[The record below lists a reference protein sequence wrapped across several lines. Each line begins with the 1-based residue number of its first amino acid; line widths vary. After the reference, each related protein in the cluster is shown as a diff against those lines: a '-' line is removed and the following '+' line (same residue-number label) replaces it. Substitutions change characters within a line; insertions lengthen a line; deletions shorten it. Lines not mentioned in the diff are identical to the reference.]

1 MEIPQLQPQPDF
13 AVISQSL
20 RQLSDQVIL
29 VENTPAFGD
38 AARILQELRDGFRA
52 VNERLDRMDDH
63 QNRMDNHQKAEAVNS
78 IARLQNSRVNR
89 PDQSLAVLH
98 SYSSNTPIPNFPET
112 PEVLT
117 GFSRGADINPILRG
131 LDLSVGGNLD
141 ERKQR
146 LRLAI
151 GLHQRAV

>member
-63 QNRMDNHQKAEAVNS
+63 QNRMDNHQKAEYT
-78 IARLQNSRVNR
+78 IHIDKRV
-89 PDQSLAVLH
+89 
-98 SYSSNTPIPNFPET
+98 YIY
-112 PEVLT
+112 
-117 GFSRGADINPILRG
+117 
-131 LDLSVGGNLD
+131 
-141 ERKQR
+141 
-146 LRLAI
+146 
-151 GLHQRAV
+151 